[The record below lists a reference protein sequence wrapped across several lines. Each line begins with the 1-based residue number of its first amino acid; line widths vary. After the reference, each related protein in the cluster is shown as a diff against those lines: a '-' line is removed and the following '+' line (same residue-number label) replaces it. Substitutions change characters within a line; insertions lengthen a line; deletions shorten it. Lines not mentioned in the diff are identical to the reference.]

1 MSAIKNAK
9 TEYHILLPTSARA
22 YIKRNCTDKPLR
34 SPDSPRIVCDLQLD
48 DVSLKLV
55 DVSKKHIQPKYIG
68 KLLYFYF
75 ITDHSQLNLLA
86 VAVRANCKVL
96 QRS

>member
-9 TEYHILLPTSARA
+9 TEYHILLPTSACA
-22 YIKRNCTDKPLR
+22 YIKRNCTEKPLR

-55 DVSKKHIQPKYIG
+55 DVSKKHVHLTFTTRITF
-68 KLLYFYF
+68 LFYY
-75 ITDHSQLNLLA
+75 
-86 VAVRANCKVL
+86 
-96 QRS
+96 RSFLT